1 MKGSD
6 RHRERQVGALL
17 ERARQ
22 RCEQGRSGE
31 ALPLYR
37 EVVEISRGL
46 AADFPGGASR
56 RRTVASALY
65 TVGALATEVG
75 EPDAAIEALAE
86 SELLYRALGEE
97 GVLDAAPLVADV
109 VLRRGLALAGKGHGA
124 SAVAAADAAVAA
136 YAALVAPEADP
147 DADFA
152 RVLAGNARI

>member
-1 MKGSD
+1 MKGTD
-6 RHRERQVGALL
+6 RRRERQVGALL

-22 RCEQGRSGE
+22 RCGQGRSGE

-37 EVVEISRGL
+37 EVVEIGRGL
-46 AADFPGGASR
+46 AADFPGEASH

-124 SAVAAADAAVAA
+124 SAVAAADTAVAA
-136 YAALVAPEADP
+136 YAALFAPA
-147 DADFA
+147 
-152 RVLAGNARI
+152 